1 MPQALTY
8 PGVYVEE
15 VPSGVRTIS
24 GVATSIGL
32 FIGWAIKGPVD
43 KATRIFSFVDFER
56 EYGGLHRES
65 LLGYSVRQF
74 FDNGGSDA
82 YVIRIAKVS
91 NPPEP
96 GPQGNLAV
104 VATTALGDIS
114 IKASSPGEWANDYLV
129 RTTLRDPPA
138 PAAEGLRFKLE
149 VVRVDGTTETVA
161 ESYENVSLDRN
172 STRFVEAIVNARS
185 RLIQIS
191 VAATP
196 ADPTDDEATLGD
208 AAGVAGADGDLLD
221 LDASATIDQLKELF
235 DEGGVADKLDLFNI
249 VCVPGMTAGA
259 GVQAMQEKCA
269 TRRAF
274 FVADCPPESTTSTV
288 IDDLLASVGSAPS
301 HAAFYFPWVKAA
313 DPLQQVGTRFFP
325 PCGFVAGIMARTDAS
340 RGVWKAP
347 AGTDAVLNGAL
358 EFRVKLSDAENGSLN
373 PKGVNCLRTMPV
385 YGNIVWGART
395 IDGDNDRG
403 SEWKYVPVRR
413 MALFL
418 EESLFRGTQWVVFEP
433 NDEPLWSQIRL
444 NVGAFMQSLF
454 RQGAFQGSTP
464 REAYFVKC
472 DRTTT
477 TQDDINRGIV
487 NIHVGFAPLKPAEF
501 VVLRIQQIAGEIAT

>member
-1 MPQALTY
+1 MPQTLTY

-24 GVATSIGL
+24 GVATSIAL
-32 FIGWAIKGPVD
+32 FIGWAKKGPLDRAV
-43 KATRIFSFVDFER
+43 RIFNFADFER

-65 LLGYSVRQF
+65 LLGYSIKHF
-74 FDNGGSDA
+74 FENGGSDA
-82 YVIRIAKVS
+82 YVIRIANLVR
-91 NPPEP
+91 PE
-96 GPQGNLAV
+96 GDTTSVLAET
-104 VATTALGDIS
+104 ATANLGDIA
-114 IKASSPGEWANDYLV
+114 IKASSPGAWANKYV
-129 RTTLRDPPA
+129 VKTTLRTPAPPA
-138 PAAEGLRFKLE
+138 SEGKRFKLE
-149 VVRVDGTTETVA
+149 VIHDDGTTRTTA

-185 RLIQIS
+185 RL
-191 VAATP
+191 VKLTVGATP
-196 ADPTDDEATLGD
+196 ADPTDAEAKV
-208 AAGVAGADGDLLD
+208 GVAPGIVGVDGAILD
-221 LDASATIDQLKELF
+221 LDAGTTHNLIEALF
-235 DEGGVADKLDLFNI
+235 AQGGVADKVDLFNL
-249 VCVPGMTAGA
+249 VSVPGMTNGG
-259 GVQAMQEKCA
+259 GVKKLQKCA
-269 TRRAF
+269 ADKRAF
-274 FVADCPPESTTSTV
+274 FLADCPPESTVSTAD
-288 IDDLLASVGSAPS
+288 DDLLACVGSAPS
-301 HAAFYFPWVKAA
+301 HAAFYFPWIKSD
-313 DPLQQVGTRFFP
+313 DPLQQVGHRFFP
-325 PCGFVAGIMARTDAS
+325 PSGFVAGIMARTDAS

-347 AGTDAVLNGAL
+347 AGTDAVINGAIEL
-358 EFRVKLSDAENGSLN
+358 KIKLSDAENGALN

-395 IDGDNDRG
+395 IDGDNDRA

-454 RQGAFQGSTP
+454 RQGAFQGATP

-477 TQDDINRGIV
+477 TQDDINRGVV

>member
-1 MPQALTY
+1 MPQTLSY

-24 GVATSIGL
+24 GVATSIAL
-32 FIGWAIKGPVD
+32 FIGWAKKGPLD
-43 KATRIFSFVDFER
+43 EATRIFNFGDFER

-65 LLGYSVRQF
+65 LLGYSIKNF
-74 FDNGGSDA
+74 FENGGSDA
-82 YVIRIAKVS
+82 YVIRIAKTS
-91 NPPEP
+91 RPE
-96 GPQGNLAV
+96 GDTTSVLAET
-104 VATTALGDIS
+104 ATATLGSIG
-114 IKASSPGEWANDYLV
+114 IKASSPGAWANKYV
-129 RTTLRDPPA
+129 VKTTLRTPPVST
-138 PAAEGLRFKLE
+138 AEAKNFKLE
-149 VVRVDGTTETVA
+149 VIHDDGTVRTTVET
-161 ESYENVSLDRN
+161 YENVSLDRN
-172 STRFVEAIVNARS
+172 NTRFVESVVNARS
-185 RLIQIS
+185 RLVKLT
-191 VAATP
+191 VANPVVDATD
-196 ADPTDDEATLGD
+196 AEAKV
-208 AAGVAGADGDLLD
+208 GVAPGTVGVDGDVLD
-221 LDASATIDQLKELF
+221 LNATASHDLIEALF
-235 DEGGVADKLDLFNI
+235 LQGGVADKVDLFNLI
-249 VCVPGMTAGA
+249 SVPGMTAGA
-259 GVQAMQEKCA
+259 GVQKLQKCA
-269 TRRAF
+269 ADKRAF
-274 FVADCPPESTTSTV
+274 FLADCPVDSTV
-288 IDDLLASVGSAPS
+288 STADDDLVACIGSAPS
-301 HAAFYFPWVKAA
+301 HAAFYFPWIKAA
-313 DPLQQVGTRFFP
+313 DPLQQVGERYFP
-325 PCGFVAGIMARTDAS
+325 PSGFVAGIMARTDAS

-347 AGTDAVLNGAL
+347 AGTDAVINGAIEL
-358 EFRVKLSDAENGSLN
+358 KIRLSDSENGALN

-395 IDGDNDRG
+395 IDGDNDRA

-454 RQGAFQGSTP
+454 RQGAFQGTTP

-477 TQDDINRGIV
+477 TQDDINKGIV